1 MNNGVLMRPHN
12 SVGGFRIY
20 PTSPQVAEL
29 VERGRAIIGQFNEA
43 MDRLNT
49 ERQLTER
56 QQQQVDSLDPT
67 SLLASNYQTLTTITN
82 RAWQQALQIQENEI
96 ADEQRV
102 FAISRHL
109 NACANRWQ
117 GFKRQLD
124 EHA

>member
-1 MNNGVLMRPHN
+1 MRPHN

-20 PTSPQVAEL
+20 PTSPQVAES

-43 MDRLNT
+43 MDRLNI

-56 QQQQVDSLDPT
+56 QQQQVDHLDPN
-67 SLLASNYQTLTTITN
+67 SLLASNHQALTTVSN
-82 RAWQQALQIQENEI
+82 SAWRQALRIQENEI
-96 ADEQRV
+96 TDEQTLNAV
-102 FAISRHL
+102 GRHL